1 MYCIWAIV
9 CHPNLIPLGLP
20 VKPELSGISFPISRA
35 SGTFY
40 SGFIT
45 GFSRFIFKKWC
56 EL

>member
-1 MYCIWAIV
+1 MYCIWAIAY
-9 CHPNLIPLGLP
+9 HPNLIPLVLLIGAEIYGIVLP
-20 VKPELSGISFPISRA
+20 IFRA